1 MPLLLLYSLLFPQ
14 ITSGGIQLKLKN
26 IDTTQG
32 NIRIAVYDN
41 PQAFEQQGE
50 TVYGTVIAPLTSP
63 KETVLIPQLGYGTYV
78 IAVYHDVNNNGKLD
92 KTLLGIPKE
101 PYAFSNNPV
110 VKWSPPTYAACSF
123 ELQTKQLQLEIRLQ
137 SWAAY

>member
-14 ITSGGIQLKLKN
+14 ITSEGIWLTLKN
-26 IDTTQG
+26 IDTTKG
-32 NIRIAVYDN
+32 NIRIAVYGSQ
-41 PQAFEQQGE
+41 QAFEQQGE
-50 TVYGTVIAPLTSP
+50 TVYGTVITVITGPE
-63 KETVLIPQLGYGTYV
+63 ETVQIPQLDYGTYV

-101 PYAFSNNPV
+101 PYAFSNNPI
-110 VKWSPPTYAACSF
+110 VKWSPPTYTACSF
-123 ELQTKQLQLEIRLQ
+123 EFQAEHLQLEIRLQ

>member
-1 MPLLLLYSLLFPQ
+1 MSLLLLYSLLFPQ
-14 ITSGGIQLKLKN
+14 ITSEGIQLTLKN

-32 NIRIAVYDN
+32 SIRIAVYDS

-50 TVYGTVIAPLTSP
+50 TVYGTVIAITGPE
-63 KETVLIPQLGYGTYV
+63 ETVQIPQLSYGTYV

-101 PYAFSNNPV
+101 PYAFSNNPI
-110 VKWSPPTYAACSF
+110 VKWSPPTYMACSF
-123 ELQTKQLQLEIRLQ
+123 EFQAEHLQLEIRLQ
-137 SWAAY
+137 SWTAY